1 MYQQPETILEQ
12 YDVETKQIS
21 KGRGAF
27 LCETNQG
34 MKILAPFRGSKEKGL
49 FLSGVLQELKEN
61 G

>member
-1 MYQQPETILEQ
+1 MILYHDMGGVILYQQPETILEQ

-34 MKILAPFRGSKEKGL
+34 MKILAPFRGSKEK
-49 FLSGVLQELKEN
+49 
-61 G
+61 